1 MKIVALVPM
10 KANSERVKGKNFKDF
25 CGKPLFRWILDTLE
39 SIDEIDTI
47 VINTD
52 ARDILFKHNL
62 IDSKKILIRD
72 RKQEICGDL
81 VSMNKVIQDDVSNI
95 DADFYIMTHT
105 TNPLVSHNS
114 IKQAIAIFKEALA
127 EKKADSLFSVTKFQ
141 ERLYDSQVHAL
152 NHDPKNLIRTQDLN
166 PLFIENSNLYLF
178 TNDSFRKTNAR
189 IGINPM
195 ILETDQRES
204 IDIDTTYDW
213 ELAEIMAEYYKMKGI
228 IR

>member
-39 SIDEIDTI
+39 SIDEIDKI

-213 ELAEIMAEYYKMKGI
+213 ELAEIMVEYYKMKGI

>member
-10 KANSERVKGKNFKDF
+10 KANSERVKGKNFRDF

-39 SIDEIDTI
+39 SLNEIDKI

-52 ARDILFKHNL
+52 ARDILYKHNL
-62 IDSKKILIRD
+62 IDSSKILIRD
-72 RKQEICGDL
+72 RKDEICGDL

-95 DADFYIMTHT
+95 DADFYVMTHT
-105 TNPLVSHNS
+105 TNPLLSHNS
-114 IKQAIAIFKEALA
+114 IKRAIAIFKEALA
-127 EKKADSLFSVTKFQ
+127 KKKADSLFTVTKFQ
-141 ERLYDSQVHAL
+141 ERLYDSEVHAI

-189 IGINPM
+189 IGTNPM

-204 IDIDTTYDW
+204 IDIDTAHDW
-213 ELAEIMAEYYKMKGI
+213 ELAEIMVEYYKRKGMI
-228 IR
+228 T